1 MAPKVVPTP
10 LLPSVSPT
18 VATSR
23 MGGRGMTGL
32 SGMPIAPGGTA
43 METSAAGGAGAGVG
57 ATGATTGVG

>member
-1 MAPKVVPTP
+1 
-10 LLPSVSPT
+10 
-18 VATSR
+18 

-43 METSAAGGAGAGVG
+43 MESSAGDSSAGDGAGAGVG